1 MANVQTAGGIKIFG
15 RQPLLYIEA
24 IAAVFSLLVLR
35 GVASNDLALAIVAAL
50 QIGSGLLVAGMSREK
65 ALPIVVAFGKAVLLV
80 GVAAG
85 WELTPDD
92 LQAYVVIIQTLAAI
106 FLWPKNSPVETRF
119 TRA

>member
-1 MANVQTAGGIKIFG
+1 MVSTEGGIKIFG

-24 IAAVFSLLVLR
+24 ISAVLSLLVLR

-50 QIGSGLLVAGMSREK
+50 QVGAGLLVAGMSREK
-65 ALPIVVAFGKAVLLV
+65 ALPIVVSFGRALLIV

-85 WELTPDD
+85 WELSPDD

-106 FLWPKNSPVETRF
+106 FLWPKNSPVETRL
-119 TRA
+119 TAA